1 MTIKDKRKKIED
13 FLIGNYKDEILKIIE
28 IYPDEKYITIDYK
41 ALEEYNYDL
50 ADILIEKPED
60 IIKIIQNVIYN
71 TLNTSNKNVN
81 LNIRFKN
88 ISYTPLE
95 DLLND
100 KIGQL
105 IETEARVINLTD
117 IRPIIKTAVFECK
130 GCMKSHYIEQDLTN
144 KNIIFPS
151 LCNECGGKS
160 FRLLEADSIYEDTRI
175 LIVAGLNL
183 TKSNNRRLNILLK
196 DDLIYKAK
204 GGEHIK
210 ITGILKVSQNEKKS
224 EYYIDANN
232 IEPANNEKIEITDE
246 DKKQLKVLSEEE
258 NIITKLG
265 HSITPD
271 LILDDEIKT
280 ALLCYIV
287 KGIKPPEK
295 DTGLYERDYIN
306 IMIVTE
312 PATGK
317 TQLGE
322 AVINCCEN
330 GIMTSGTSSTE
341 AGLIGA
347 AVPDKI
353 NGGYT
358 LEIGAIPMANNGHCL
373 IDEFDKLDIEKQN
386 DLLSPM
392 ESGKETITKATI
404 YETVQCRTGLLLLAN
419 PINGKFDKYKPSI
432 IEQIKITPPLLSRC
446 DLLLAIQNEPDKEKD
461 RKIATK
467 ILKKYNNSDSEKIE
481 DKEIL
486 NIKTTRKYLKYASEF
501 NPVLSKETQEYLIN
515 YYVEVKSIYNGNNE
529 SISLEDGIPLDPR
542 VLNSLIRLS
551 GAITKLKLK
560 DEIDI
565 EDCKKAIKLFEYS
578 LKQFGYDP
586 ETGKIDISRVTG
598 EPTRADKR
606 HRDVIIKIIKDN
618 INLDYEYIF
627 KSELKRLFMTET
639 DKKQDTFYNSYK
651 QLLNTGNIKENDGKV
666 YIKH

>member
-1 MTIKDKRKKIED
+1 MKKIDLKTIKNFIIE
-13 FLIGNYKDEILKIIE
+13 NYKDETLNTINK
-28 IYPDEKYITIDYK
+28 YPDEKHITIDYK

-50 ADILIEKPED
+50 ADILIKKPED
-60 IIKIIQNVIYN
+60 IINSIQNVIY
-71 TLNTSNKNVN
+71 TEINTSNKNVN

-88 ISYTPLE
+88 IPYTPLE

-117 IRPIIKTAVFECK
+117 IRPIIKTTVFECK

-160 FRLLEADSIYEDTRI
+160 FRLLKDDSIYEDTRI

-232 IEPANNEKIEITDE
+232 IEPANNKKIEITDE
-246 DKKQLKVLSEEE
+246 DKKQLKELSEEK

-432 IEQIKITPPLLSRC
+432 IEQIKVTPPLLSRC

-481 DKEIL
+481 
-486 NIKTTRKYLKYASEF
+486 NNKTLDRNTLKKYLKYASEL

-515 YYVEVKSIYNGNNE
+515 YYVEVKSI
-529 SISLEDGIPLDPR
+529 SLEDGIPLDPR
-542 VLNSLIRLS
+542 VLNSLIRFS
-551 GAITKLKLK
+551 SAIAKLKLK
-560 DEIDI
+560 DKIDV
-565 EDCKKAIKLFEYS
+565 EDCKEAIKLFEYS

-606 HRDVIIKIIKDN
+606 NRIKIMEIIKDW
-618 INLDYEYIF
+618 INTNNNLYILKPKLLESF
-627 KSELKRLFMTET
+627 IEDTGKSK
-639 DKKQDTFYNSYK
+639 DTFYNAYNQLKNAGDIIEK
-651 QLLNTGNIKENDGKV
+651 QKKV
-666 YIKH
+666 YIKIK